1 LFDQTSRYY
10 NIEEVK
16 MSVADAD
23 GNSRT
28 VLYKRR
34 RFIPPANSMTT
45 LVEHTFIKGDRLDN
59 IAAKYIGDPTQ
70 FWQICDANSVLHP
83 NELETVGRAIKIS
96 LPYI

>member
-10 NIEEVK
+10 NIEEAKLNVL
-16 MSVADAD
+16 DAD

-34 RFIPPANSMTT
+34 RFIPSANSMTT
-45 LVEHTFIKGDRLDN
+45 LVEHTFIQGDRLDN

-70 FWQICDANSVLHP
+70 FWQICDANGVLHP
-83 NELETVGRAIKIS
+83 EELEAIGRAIKIS